1 MAEKTHPLSE
11 ADGTKSSVKQTSSHH
26 KVDAN
31 DEGNVKL
38 AILNLKFWR
47 PRVDPTP
54 CSNRLSLRKGQAEY
68 R

>member
-11 ADGTKSSVKQTSSHH
+11 ADGSKSSMKQISSHH

-38 AILNLKFWR
+38 AILNLNFGE
-47 PRVDPTP
+47 PELTP
-54 CSNRLSLRKGQAEY
+54 HHVVTGCH
-68 R
+68 